1 MQLAPE
7 VSIDDGALLAF
18 CIAHGIERLSL
29 FGSALRG
36 ELRADSDIDLLV
48 DFLPGH
54 APGLLGLAALELE
67 LEALLGREVEL
78 RTRSDLS
85 PYFRDSVTES
95 SRLLYAA

>member
-7 VSIDDGALLAF
+7 VLIDDDALRAF
-18 CIAHGIERLSL
+18 CVAHGVERLSL

-36 ELRADSDIDLLV
+36 ELRPDSDIDLLV
-48 DFLPGH
+48 DFLPGQV
-54 APGLLGLAALELE
+54 PGLLGLASLELE

-78 RTRSDLS
+78 RTQSDLS
-85 PYFRDSVTES
+85 PYFRDSVAES

>member
-7 VSIDDGALLAF
+7 VSIDDDALLAF
-18 CIAHGIERLSL
+18 CVAHGVARLSL

-36 ELRADSDIDLLV
+36 ELRSDSDIDLLV
-48 DFLPGH
+48 DFLPGQ

-67 LEALLGREVEL
+67 LEATLGREVEL

-95 SRLLYAA
+95 PRVLYAA